1 MENHERVEYELLEQC
16 DQIVFLVECF
26 AWLQCTMRRA
36 ARRILSCQTST
47 PRRWTQIISEWILLR
62 ILNLT
67 INVNKLNPMRA
78 GRHIEVAN
86 SDEMSGD

>member
-1 MENHERVEYELLEQC
+1 MSEWNTNCWSSATRSFFWWSVSHGCNARCDERLEEFC
-16 DQIVFLVECF
+16 
-26 AWLQCTMRRA
+26 RA
-36 ARRILSCQTST
+36 KR